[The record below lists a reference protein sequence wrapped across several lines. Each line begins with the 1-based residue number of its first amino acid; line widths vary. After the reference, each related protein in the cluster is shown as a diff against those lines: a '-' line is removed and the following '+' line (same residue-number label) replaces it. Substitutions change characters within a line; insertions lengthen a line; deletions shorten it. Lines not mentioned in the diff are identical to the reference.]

1 MAVPHHLRPE
11 DRADYE
17 ETLRLALVRTGQRA
31 LKEQALADADTIT
44 AAASDEYA
52 AYVALR
58 RDASR
63 HPAAQSSTALAA
75 LAVLTPIISAT
86 SAVFLL
92 LAGYILQLADV
103 SAPLPASLI
112 TAGWILA
119 TVAVLTTLLAVAAV
133 FRTALR
139 ARRGPASPADIEQAR
154 LEWKRALLERGLV
167 PYLSGSGDNSGR
179 TATG

>member
-11 DRADYE
+11 DRADFE

-31 LKEQALADADTIT
+31 LKEQALADADVIS
-44 AAASDEYA
+44 AAGAEYA
-52 AYVALR
+52 AYVAVR
-58 RDASR
+58 QDASR
-63 HPAAQSSTALAA
+63 RPAAQNTALAA

-92 LAGYILQLADV
+92 LVGYILQLGDT
-103 SAPLPASLI
+103 SEPLPTSLI
-112 TAGWILA
+112 TAGWFLGA
-119 TVAVLTTLLAVAAV
+119 VAVLSTLLAVAAL
-133 FRTALR
+133 FRTALQT
-139 ARRGPASPADIEQAR
+139 RRGPASPADIEQAR

>member
-11 DRADYE
+11 DRADFE

-31 LKEQALADADTIT
+31 LKDQALADADVIS
-44 AAASDEYA
+44 AAAGAEYA
-52 AYVALR
+52 TYVAVR
-58 RDASR
+58 QDASR
-63 HPAAQSSTALAA
+63 RPAAQSTALAA

-92 LAGYILQLADV
+92 LAGYILQLAD
-103 SAPLPASLI
+103 AADPLPASLI
-112 TAGWILA
+112 TAGWFLGVI
-119 TVAVLTTLLAVAAV
+119 AVLSTLIAVAAV
-133 FRTALR
+133 FRTAIQT
-139 ARRGPASPADIEQAR
+139 RRGPASPADIEQAR

-179 TATG
+179 SFRS